1 MIVLIYAH
9 PYPDRS
15 RANQRLL
22 AAVRDLPGVEVRSLY
37 DLYPDF
43 AIDIEAEQEAL
54 LRADTVVWQGP
65 VYWYSVPALL
75 KHWFDTVL
83 THGWAHGKGT
93 QALQGKRA
101 WWVASAGGTAAAY
114 GPGGHH
120 MRAFAD
126 YVAPVEHTARY
137 CGMHWLTPFV
147 AHGGQRHT
155 PEQLAAEQAELARLA
170 AQHVQ
175 AIAGAVRA

>member
-1 MIVLIYAH
+1 
-9 PYPDRS
+9 
-15 RANQRLL
+15 
-22 AAVRDLPGVEVRSLY
+22 
-37 DLYPDF
+37 
-43 AIDIEAEQEAL
+43 
-54 LRADTVVWQGP
+54 
-65 VYWYSVPALL
+65 
-75 KHWFDTVL
+75 
-83 THGWAHGKGT
+83 
-93 QALQGKRA
+93 
-101 WWVASAGGTAAAY
+101 
-114 GPGGHH
+114 